1 MKDRGVRE
9 GENSGWEE
17 LGTEDK
23 GIWSTFL
30 LSCSLLPEYPL
41 FSCSCF
47 GVTLKGNS
55 SALHGMATGRSQ
67 WDFPELRTAKL

>member
-9 GENSGWEE
+9 GDNSGWEE
-17 LGTEDK
+17 LGTKDK

-47 GVTLKGNS
+47 GVALLKEIPPLSMGWPQADPGGIFLN
-55 SALHGMATGRSQ
+55 
-67 WDFPELRTAKL
+67 

>member
-47 GVTLKGNS
+47 GVTLLKEIPLLSMGWPQADPSGIFLN
-55 SALHGMATGRSQ
+55 
-67 WDFPELRTAKL
+67 